1 VADCLAG
8 GGCVPSLF
16 GFLFIFLLS
25 IVGEVLMLKLP
36 ETLREN
42 VRLLGELLGE
52 TIHAHEGEEL
62 FSKVEGIRKLG
73 KAINKA
79 ENGDSAPLV
88 AMLSGLEDESILPIV
103 RAFNQFLNLANLA
116 DQDYFSSAEA
126 EADDKL
132 QALIIELA
140 AAQGKDAL
148 NELINKLRI
157 ELVLTA
163 HPTEV
168 TRRTLIRK
176 YDQIVDTLADRQNPS
191 LLVFEQDKLRGRLH
205 RLVEE
210 IWATDEIRTT
220 RPTAVDEAKWGF
232 AVIENSLW
240 QAVPD
245 FIRHL
250 DRLTQRHLGEHL
262 PVDIRPIKFY
272 SWMGGDRDGNPNV
285 THKITCE
292 VLLLGRWMAAEL
304 YSRDIYS
311 LGGDLSMSEASDELL
326 ALYPDSATPYRDAMY
341 DLRQRIQT
349 TLEWAEARLQGR
361 SVETPA
367 DLIVSRDDLLAP
379 LMLCFRSL
387 NEVGLP
393 HIANGPL
400 VDTIRRVH
408 CFGINLVPLDIRQDG
423 ERHVQAIDELVQY
436 LGLGNYSEWSEEQR
450 QEFLLESLNSKRPL
464 LPISWPMSDNT
475 AEVLATCRIVAQEPR
490 EILSHYIISMAQQ
503 PSDVLAVAL
512 LLKEA
517 GMTWNMPIVPLFETL
532 DDLDRAPQVMDRL
545 WSLDWYQ
552 QYSEHRQTVM
562 IGYSDSAKDAGKLAA
577 TWAQYK
583 AQEKLVALAEKFK
596 VSLVLF
602 HGRGGTV
609 GRGGGPVEKA
619 MASQPPGSVKG
630 RIRVTEQGEM
640 IRYKFGLPRVAFG
653 SLSSYVT
660 ATLRATMSPNAAPKE
675 EWRDLIE
682 RMGEASLYAYRA
694 VVRERDDFVP
704 YFRNL
709 TPEQE
714 LSLLALGSRPAK
726 RKSTGGVE
734 SLRAIPWV
742 FAWTQVR
749 LNLPAWLGTRQAFE
763 YALANDPQ
771 LLDDMISNWPFFS
784 SFLDLLEMV
793 IGKADGPICTYYEQQ
808 LVPVEY
814 RGLGEE
820 LRDDL
825 KALEQLIN
833 TMKKQDVL
841 LADDPMLRQSLEVR
855 KPYVD
860 PLNYLQAELLK
871 RYRSSETISPDLE
884 RALKVTM
891 AGIAAGM
898 RNTG

>member
-1 VADCLAG
+1 
-8 GGCVPSLF
+8 
-16 GFLFIFLLS
+16 
-25 IVGEVLMLKLP
+25 MLKLP

-73 KAINKA
+73 KAITKA

-88 AMLSGLEDESILPIV
+88 AMLSSLNDQDILPIV
-103 RAFNQFLNLANLA
+103 RAFNQFLNLANIA
-116 DQDYFSSAEA
+116 DQEYFSSAEA
-126 EADDKL
+126 EREDSL
-132 QALIIELA
+132 QTLIQELA
-140 AAQGKDAL
+140 KVHGRDAL
-148 NELINKLRI
+148 SQIINKLRI

-176 YDQIVDTLADRQNPS
+176 YDQIVNTLADRQNGS
-191 LLVFEQDKLRGRLH
+191 LLTFEQDKLRGRLH

-250 DRLTQRHLGEHL
+250 DRLCSRHLGESL

-285 THKITCE
+285 THKITRE

-311 LGGDLSMSEASDELL
+311 LGGDLSMSEASDELR
-326 ALYPDSATPYRDAMY
+326 AIYPDSVTPYRDAMY
-341 DLRQRIQT
+341 DLRRRIQS

-361 SVETPA
+361 AVEVPA
-367 DLIVSRDDLLAP
+367 DLITSREDLLSP

-400 VDTIRRVH
+400 VDTIRRIH

-423 ERHVQAIDELVQY
+423 DRHVQAIDELVQY
-436 LGLGNYSEWSEEQR
+436 LGLGDYRAWSEEER
-450 QEFLLESLNSKRPL
+450 QAFLLESLTSKRPL
-464 LPISWPMSDNT
+464 LPSVWPMSDET
-475 AEVLATCRIVAQEPR
+475 AEVLATCRVVAQEPR

-512 LLKEA
+512 LLKEC

-532 DDLDRAPQVMDRL
+532 DDLDRAPIVMERL
-545 WSLDWYQ
+545 WDLEWYQ
-552 QYSEHRQTVM
+552 QYSAHQQTVM

-583 AQEKLVALAEKFK
+583 AQEKLVGLAEKFG
-596 VSLVLF
+596 VSMVLF

-640 IRYKFGLPRVAFG
+640 IRYKFGLPRVAFS
-653 SLSSYVT
+653 SLLSYVV
-660 ATLRATMSPNAAPKE
+660 ATLRATMSPNASPKD

-682 RMGEASLYAYRA
+682 RMGKASLEAYRS
-694 VVRERDDFVP
+694 VVRGHNDFVP

-763 YALANDPQ
+763 YALKNDPA
-771 LLDDMISNWPFFS
+771 LLDDMVSNWPFFS

-814 RGLGEE
+814 RGLGQQ
-820 LRDDL
+820 LRGDL
-825 KALEQLIN
+825 QALESLIN
-833 TMKKQDVL
+833 KMKNQDTL

>member
-1 VADCLAG
+1 M
-8 GGCVPSLF
+8 S
-16 GFLFIFLLS
+16 
-25 IVGEVLMLKLP
+25 KLP

-62 FSKVEGIRKLG
+62 FSKVEGIRRLG
-73 KAINKA
+73 KAITKA

-88 AMLSGLEDESILPIV
+88 AMLSSLEDRDILPIV

-126 EADDKL
+126 ERDDSL
-132 QALIIELA
+132 QTLIQELA
-140 AAQGKDAL
+140 AQHGKDAL
-148 NELINKLRI
+148 AQIIKKLRI

-176 YDQIVDTLADRQNPS
+176 YDQIVDTLADRQNGS
-191 LLVFEQDKLRGRLH
+191 LLTFEQDKVRGRLH

-210 IWATDEIRTT
+210 IWATDEIRTI

-250 DRLTQRHLGEHL
+250 DRMCNRHLGESL
-262 PVDIRPIKFY
+262 PVDVRPVKFY

-285 THKITCE
+285 TNRITRE

-304 YSRDIYS
+304 YSRDVYS
-311 LGGDLSMSEASDELL
+311 LGGDLSMSEASDELR
-326 ALYPDSATPYRDAMY
+326 AQYPESSTPYRDVMF
-341 DLRQRIQT
+341 DLRRRIQS

-361 SVETPA
+361 SVEVPV
-367 DLIVSRDDLLAP
+367 DLITSREDLLSP
-379 LMLCFRSL
+379 LMLCYRSL
-387 NEVGLP
+387 HEVGLP

-400 VDTIRRVH
+400 VDTIRRIH

-423 ERHVQAIDELVQY
+423 DRHVRAIDELVQY
-436 LGLGNYSEWSEEQR
+436 LGLGDYRAWSEEER
-450 QEFLLESLNSKRPL
+450 QAFLLESLNSKRPL
-464 LPISWPMSDNT
+464 LPNSWPMSDET
-475 AEVLATCRIVAQEPR
+475 AEVLATCRVIAQEPR
-490 EILSHYIISMAQQ
+490 EILSHYVISMAQQ

-512 LLKEA
+512 LLKEC

-532 DDLDRAPQVMDRL
+532 DDLDRAPIVMERL
-545 WSLDWYQ
+545 WELEWYQ
-552 QYSEHRQTVM
+552 QYSAHQQTVM
-562 IGYSDSAKDAGKLAA
+562 IGYSDSAKDAGKIAA

-583 AQEKLVALAEKFK
+583 AQEKLVALADKYG
-596 VSLVLF
+596 VSMVLF

-653 SLSSYVT
+653 SLSSYVV
-660 ATLRATMSPNAAPKE
+660 ATLRATMAPNAAPKP

-682 RMGEASLYAYRA
+682 RMGTASLEGYRS
-694 VVRERDDFVP
+694 VVRGHKDFVP

-734 SLRAIPWV
+734 SLRAIPWM

-749 LNLPAWLGTRQAFE
+749 LNLPAWLGARQAFE
-763 YALANDPQ
+763 YALENEPA
-771 LLDDMISNWPFFS
+771 LLEDMASNWLFFS

-793 IGKADGPICTYYEQQ
+793 IGKADGPICTYYEEQ

-814 RGLGEE
+814 RGLGQQ
-820 LRDDL
+820 LRGDL
-825 KALEQLIN
+825 EALEGLIN
-833 TMKKQDVL
+833 KMKKQDAL
-841 LADDPMLRQSLEVR
+841 LTDDPMLRQSLELR

-871 RYRSSETISPDLE
+871 RYRSSENISPDLE

>member
-1 VADCLAG
+1 M
-8 GGCVPSLF
+8 
-16 GFLFIFLLS
+16 
-25 IVGEVLMLKLP
+25 LMLP

-52 TIHAHEGEEL
+52 TIHAHEGADL
-62 FSKVEGIRKLG
+62 FDKVEAIRRVG

-88 AMLSGLEDESILPIV
+88 AMLSSLDDKDILPIV
-103 RAFNQFLNLANLA
+103 RAFNQFLNLANIA
-116 DQDYFSSAEA
+116 DQEYFSSAESETEDSLQVLLQQLA
-126 EADDKL
+126 EDKGKE
-132 QALIIELA
+132 ALAEVIS
-140 AAQGKDAL
+140 
-148 NELINKLRI
+148 KLRI

-176 YDQIVDTLADRQNPS
+176 YDQIVDTLEDRQNPR
-191 LLVFEQDKLRGRLH
+191 LLAFEKDKTRGRLH

-210 IWATDEIRTT
+210 IWSTDEIRSV

-250 DRLTQRHLGEHL
+250 DRMCSRYLGQHL
-262 PVDIRPIKFY
+262 PNDLRPFKFY

-285 THKITCE
+285 THKITRE

-304 YSRDIYS
+304 YSRDVYNLS
-311 LGGDLSMSEASDELL
+311 GDLSMSEANEELR
-326 ALYPDSATPYRDAMY
+326 ALYPESVTPYRDAMY
-341 DLRQRIQT
+341 DLRKRIQS

-361 SVETPA
+361 NVEAPA
-367 DLIVSRDDLLAP
+367 NLITGREDLLAP
-379 LMLCFRSL
+379 LNICFKSL
-387 NEVGLP
+387 HDVDLP

-400 VDTIRRVH
+400 LDTIRRIH

-436 LGLGNYSEWSEEQR
+436 LGLGNYRAWTEEQR
-450 QEFLLESLNSKRPL
+450 QAFLIEQLESKRPL
-464 LPISWPMSDNT
+464 LPHSWPMSDET
-475 AEVLATCRIVAQEPR
+475 AEVLATCKVIAQEPR

-512 LLKEA
+512 LLKEC
-517 GMTWNMPIVPLFETL
+517 GMGWNMPIVPLFETL
-532 DDLDRAPQVMDRL
+532 DDLDRAPIVMDRL
-545 WSLDWYQ
+545 WNLDWYQ
-552 QYSEHRQTVM
+552 KYSSSQQTIM
-562 IGYSDSAKDAGKLAA
+562 IGYSDSAKDAGKLSA

-583 AQEKLVALAEKFK
+583 AQEKLVALADKYA
-596 VSLVLF
+596 VSMVLF

-640 IRYKFGLPRVAFG
+640 IRYKFGLPRVAFKN
-653 SLSSYVT
+653 LSSYLV
-660 ATLRATMSPNAAPKE
+660 ATLRATVAPNETAKP

-682 RMGEASLYAYRA
+682 RMGKASLEAYRS
-694 VVRERDDFVP
+694 VVRGHPDFVP

-749 LNLPAWLGTRQAFE
+749 LNLPAWLGTRQALE
-763 YALANDPQ
+763 YALANNPET
-771 LLDDMISNWPFFS
+771 LADMMANWPFFS
-784 SFLDLLEMV
+784 SFIDLLEMV

-814 RGLGEE
+814 RGLGQQ
-820 LRDDL
+820 LRGDL
-825 KALEQLIN
+825 ATLEKLLNQV
-833 TMKKQDVL
+833 KSQDTL

-871 RYRSSETISPDLE
+871 RYRSSEEISPDLE

>member
-1 VADCLAG
+1 
-8 GGCVPSLF
+8 
-16 GFLFIFLLS
+16 
-25 IVGEVLMLKLP
+25 MLKLP
-36 ETLREN
+36 DTLRDN
-42 VRLLGELLGE
+42 VRLLGDLLGE
-52 TIHAHEGEEL
+52 TILAHEGDEL
-62 FSKVEGIRKLG
+62 FIKVESIRKLG
-73 KAINKA
+73 KAISK
-79 ENGDSAPLV
+79 EIKGDSAPLV
-88 AMLSGLEDESILPIV
+88 AMLEKLDDKDILPIV
-103 RAFNQFLNLANLA
+103 RAFNQFLNLANIA
-116 DQDYFSSAEA
+116 DQEYFSSAES
-126 EADDKL
+126 ERDDGLKAML
-132 QALIIELA
+132 LEFA
-140 AAQGKDAL
+140 AANPKE
-148 NELINKLRI
+148 ELVDVIRQLRI

-176 YDQIVDTLADRQNPS
+176 YDQIVDTLADRQNGS
-191 LLVFEQDKLRGRLH
+191 LLTFEQDKLRGRLH

-210 IWATDEIRTT
+210 IWSTDEIRSI

-250 DRLTQRHLGEHL
+250 DRLCTRHLDIAL
-262 PVDIRPIKFY
+262 PIDLRPIKFY

-285 THKITCE
+285 THKITRE

-311 LGGDLSMSEASDELL
+311 LGGDLSMSEASAELQ
-326 ALYPDSATPYRDAMY
+326 ARYPDTKTPYRDVMF
-341 DLRQRIQT
+341 DLRKRIQT
-349 TLEWAEARLQGR
+349 TLEWAESRLQNHIT
-361 SVETPA
+361 EDPA
-367 DLIVSRDDLLAP
+367 DLIVSREDLLEP
-379 LMLCFRSL
+379 LLLCYRSL
-387 NEVGLP
+387 MDVGLP

-400 VDTIRRVH
+400 VDTIRRIH

-423 ERHVQAIDELVQY
+423 DRHVQAIDELVKY
-436 LGLGNYSEWSEEQR
+436 LDLGDYRSWPEEQR
-450 QEFLLESLNSKRPL
+450 QAFLLEHLASKRPL
-464 LPISWPMSDNT
+464 MPLNWPTSDET
-475 AEVLATCRIVAQEPR
+475 AEVLATCRVVAKEPR
-490 EILSHYIISMAQQ
+490 EILSHYVISMAQQ

-512 LLKEA
+512 LLKEC
-517 GMTWNMPIVPLFETL
+517 GITWNMPIVPLFETL
-532 DDLDRAPQVMDRL
+532 DDLDRAPIVMDRL
-545 WSLDWYQ
+545 WDLDWYK
-552 QYSEHRQTVM
+552 QYSAQQQTVM
-562 IGYSDSAKDAGKLAA
+562 IGYSDSAKDAGKFAA

-583 AQEKLVALAEKFK
+583 AQEKLVALSDKYD

-619 MASQPPGSVKG
+619 MASQPPGSIRG

-640 IRYKFGLPRVAFG
+640 IRYKFGLPRVAFS

-660 ATLRATMSPNAAPKE
+660 ATLRATLSPHAAPKD

-682 RMGEASLYAYRA
+682 RMAQASLEGYRSI
-694 VVRERDDFVP
+694 VRGHPDFVP

-714 LSLLALGSRPAK
+714 LNLLALGSRPAK
-726 RKSTGGVE
+726 RKSSGGVE

-749 LNLPAWLGTRQAFE
+749 LNLPAWLGTRQALE
-763 YALANDPQ
+763 YGINNENATLKEMVTQ
-771 LLDDMISNWPFFS
+771 WPFFS

-793 IGKADGPICTYYEQQ
+793 IGKADGPICAYYEQQ
-808 LVPVEY
+808 LVPKEI
-814 RGLGEE
+814 RGLGET
-820 LRDDL
+820 LRGDL
-825 KALEQLIN
+825 VILENLIN
-833 TMKKQDVL
+833 QLKQQEIL
-841 LADDPMLRQSLEVR
+841 LQDEPVLRQSLAVR
-855 KPYVD
+855 KPYID

-871 RYRSSETISPDLE
+871 RYRSADTISPELE

>member
-1 VADCLAG
+1 
-8 GGCVPSLF
+8 
-16 GFLFIFLLS
+16 
-25 IVGEVLMLKLP
+25 MLKLP

-52 TIHAHEGEEL
+52 TILAHEGDEL
-62 FSKVEGIRKLG
+62 FIKVENIRKLG
-73 KAINKA
+73 KAINEDTKS
-79 ENGDSAPLV
+79 DSAPLV
-88 AMLSGLEDESILPIV
+88 AMLEKLDDKDILPIV
-103 RAFNQFLNLANLA
+103 RAFNQFLNLANIA
-116 DQDYFSSAEA
+116 DQEYFSSAESEREDGLKA
-126 EADDKL
+126 MLLEFAAAHPKE
-132 QALIIELA
+132 ELA
-140 AAQGKDAL
+140 DVIRQ
-148 NELINKLRI
+148 LRI

-176 YDQIVDTLADRQNPS
+176 YDQIVDTLADRQNGS
-191 LLVFEQDKLRGRLH
+191 LLTFEQDKLRGRLH

-210 IWATDEIRTT
+210 IWSTDEIRAI

-250 DRLTQRHLGEHL
+250 DRLCARHLDIDL
-262 PVDIRPIKFY
+262 PIDLRPIKFY

-285 THKITCE
+285 THKITRE

-311 LGGDLSMSEASDELL
+311 LGGDLSMIEVNEELR
-326 ALYPDSATPYRDAMY
+326 ARYPDSKTPYRDVMF
-341 DLRQRIQT
+341 DLRKRIQT
-349 TLEWAEARLQGR
+349 TLEWAEARLQN
-361 SVETPA
+361 SSIDDPV
-367 DLIVSRDDLLAP
+367 DLITSREDLLEP
-379 LMLCFRSL
+379 LMLCHRSL
-387 NEVGLP
+387 MEVGLP

-400 VDTIRRVH
+400 VDTIRRIH

-423 ERHVQAIDELVQY
+423 ERHVQAVDELVKY
-436 LGLGNYSEWSEEQR
+436 LDLGDYRSWSEEQR
-450 QEFLLESLNSKRPL
+450 QAFLLEQLASKRPL
-464 LPISWPMSDNT
+464 MPLNWPVSDDT
-475 AEVLATCRIVAQEPR
+475 AEVLATCRTVAREPR
-490 EILSHYIISMAQQ
+490 EILSHYVISMAQQ

-512 LLKEA
+512 LLKEC
-517 GMTWNMPIVPLFETL
+517 GITWNMPIVPLFETL
-532 DDLDRAPQVMDRL
+532 DDLDRAPIVMDRL
-545 WSLDWYQ
+545 WNLDWYK
-552 QYSEHRQTVM
+552 QYSAQQQTVM
-562 IGYSDSAKDAGKLAA
+562 IGYSDSAKDAGKFAA

-583 AQEKLVALAEKFK
+583 AQEKLVSLADKYD

-619 MASQPPGSVKG
+619 MASQPPGSIRG

-640 IRYKFGLPRVAFG
+640 IRYKFGLPRVAFS
-653 SLSSYVT
+653 SLSSYVI
-660 ATLRATMSPNAAPKE
+660 ATLRATISPHAAPKN

-682 RMGEASLYAYRA
+682 RMAQASLEGYRSI
-694 VVRERDDFVP
+694 VRGHPDFVP
-704 YFRNL
+704 YFRSL

-714 LSLLALGSRPAK
+714 LNLLALGSRPAK
-726 RKSTGGVE
+726 RKSSGGVE

-749 LNLPAWLGTRQAFE
+749 LNLPAWLGTRQALE
-763 YALANDPQ
+763 YDLHNEQ
-771 LLDDMISNWPFFS
+771 NTLQDMVQHWPFFS

-793 IGKADGPICTYYEQQ
+793 IGKADGPICSYYEQQ
-808 LVPVEY
+808 LVPTEI
-814 RGLGEE
+814 RGLGET
-820 LRDDL
+820 LRNDL
-825 KALEQLIN
+825 LALENVIN
-833 TMKKQDVL
+833 TLKKQDTL
-841 LADDPMLRQSLEVR
+841 LADEPILRQSLAVR
-855 KPYVD
+855 KPYIA

-871 RYRSSETISPDLE
+871 RYRSADTISPQLE

>member
-1 VADCLAG
+1 M
-8 GGCVPSLF
+8 S
-16 GFLFIFLLS
+16 
-25 IVGEVLMLKLP
+25 KLP

-62 FSKVEGIRKLG
+62 FSKVEGIRRLG
-73 KAINKA
+73 KAITKA

-88 AMLSGLEDESILPIV
+88 AMLSGLDDRDILPIV

-126 EADDKL
+126 ERDDSL
-132 QALIIELA
+132 QTLIQELA
-140 AAQGKDAL
+140 AQHGKDAL
-148 NELINKLRI
+148 AQIINKLRI

-176 YDQIVDTLADRQNPS
+176 YDQIVDTLADRQNGS
-191 LLVFEQDKLRGRLH
+191 LLTFEQDKLRGRLH

-210 IWATDEIRTT
+210 IWATDEIRTI

-250 DRLTQRHLGEHL
+250 DRMCSRHLGESL
-262 PVDIRPIKFY
+262 PVDVRPIKFY

-285 THKITCE
+285 TNRITRE

-304 YSRDIYS
+304 YSRDVYS
-311 LGGDLSMSEASDELL
+311 LGGDLSMSEASEELR
-326 ALYPDSATPYRDAMY
+326 AQYPDTATPYRDVMF
-341 DLRQRIQT
+341 DLRRRIQS

-361 SVETPA
+361 SVEVPV
-367 DLIVSRDDLLAP
+367 DLITSREDLLSP
-379 LMLCFRSL
+379 LMLCYRSL
-387 NEVGLP
+387 HEVGLP

-400 VDTIRRVH
+400 VDTIRRIH

-423 ERHVQAIDELVQY
+423 DRHVRAIDELVQY
-436 LGLGNYSEWSEEQR
+436 LGLGDYRAWSEEER
-450 QEFLLESLNSKRPL
+450 QAFLLDSLNSKRPL
-464 LPISWPMSDNT
+464 LPNSWPMSDET
-475 AEVLATCRIVAQEPR
+475 AEVLATCRVIAQEPR
-490 EILSHYIISMAQQ
+490 EILSHYVISMAQQ

-512 LLKEA
+512 LLKEC

-532 DDLDRAPQVMDRL
+532 DDLDRAPIVMERL
-545 WSLDWYQ
+545 WGLEWYQ
-552 QYSEHRQTVM
+552 QYSAHQQTVM
-562 IGYSDSAKDAGKLAA
+562 IGYSDSAKDAGKIAA

-583 AQEKLVALAEKFK
+583 AQEKLVALAEKYG
-596 VSLVLF
+596 VSMVLF

-653 SLSSYVT
+653 SLSSYVV
-660 ATLRATMSPNAAPKE
+660 ATLRATMAPNAAPKP

-682 RMGEASLYAYRA
+682 RMGTASLEAYRSI
-694 VVRERDDFVP
+694 VRGHKDFVP

-734 SLRAIPWV
+734 SLRAIPWM

-749 LNLPAWLGTRQAFE
+749 LNLPAWLGARQAFE
-763 YALANDPQ
+763 YALENDAA
-771 LLDDMISNWPFFS
+771 LLDDMVSNWLFFS

-793 IGKADGPICTYYEQQ
+793 IGKADGQICSYYEEQ

-814 RGLGEE
+814 RGLGQQ
-820 LRDDL
+820 LRGDL
-825 KALEQLIN
+825 QALEGLIN
-833 TMKKQDVL
+833 KMKKQDAL

-871 RYRSSETISPDLE
+871 RYRSSENISPDLE

>member
-1 VADCLAG
+1 
-8 GGCVPSLF
+8 
-16 GFLFIFLLS
+16 
-25 IVGEVLMLKLP
+25 MLKLP

-52 TIHAHEGEEL
+52 TIHAHEGAEL
-62 FSKVEGIRKLG
+62 FTKVEGIRRLG
-73 KAINKA
+73 KTINRT
-79 ENGDSAPLV
+79 ENGNSSSLV
-88 AMLSGLEDESILPIV
+88 AMLGALNDADILPIV
-103 RAFNQFLNLANLA
+103 RAFNQFLNLANIA
-116 DQDYFSSAEA
+116 DQEYFSSAEA
-126 EADDKL
+126 EREDGL
-132 QALIIELA
+132 QVMIQQFAETY
-140 AAQGKDAL
+140 GKDAL
-148 NELINKLRI
+148 TEVISQLRI

-176 YDQIVDTLADRQNPS
+176 YDQIVDTLADRQNGS

-210 IWATDEIRTT
+210 IWSTDEIRTT

-245 FIRHL
+245 FVRHL
-250 DRLTQRHLGEHL
+250 DRLCNRHMGQAL
-262 PVDIRPIKFY
+262 PIDLRPFKFY

-285 THKITCE
+285 THKITRE

-304 YSRDIYS
+304 YSRDVYG
-311 LGGDLSMSEASDELL
+311 LGGDLSMSDANDELR
-326 ALYPDSATPYRDAMY
+326 ARYPESSTPYRDVMF
-341 DLRQRIQT
+341 DLRKRIQA

-361 SVETPA
+361 LVEAPE
-367 DLIVSRDDLLAP
+367 DLITSRDALLEP
-379 LMLCFRSL
+379 LMLCYKSL
-387 NEVGLP
+387 NDVGLP

-400 VDTIRRVH
+400 VDTIRRIH

-423 ERHVQAIDELVQY
+423 ERHVQAIDEVVAY
-436 LGLGNYSEWSEEQR
+436 LGLGNYRSWSEEQR
-450 QEFLLESLNSKRPL
+450 QAFLLEQLDSKRPL
-464 LPISWPMSDNT
+464 LPLSWSMSDDT
-475 AEVLATCRIVAQEPR
+475 AEVLATCKVVAQEPR

-512 LLKEA
+512 LLKEC

-532 DDLDRAPQVMDRL
+532 DDLDRAPIVMDRL
-545 WSLDWYQ
+545 WDLPWYKEYSAQ
-552 QYSEHRQTVM
+552 QQTVM

-583 AQEKLVALAEKFK
+583 AQEKLVALSDKYD

-640 IRYKFGLPRVAFG
+640 IRYKFGLPRVAFS
-653 SLSSYVT
+653 SLSSYVV
-660 ATLRATMSPNAAPKE
+660 ATLRATMSPNAAPKA

-682 RMGEASLYAYRA
+682 RMGKSSLEAYRS
-694 VVRERDDFVP
+694 VVRGHKDFVP

-763 YALANDPQ
+763 YALENDPA
-771 LLDDMISNWPFFS
+771 LLEDMVANWPFFS

-814 RGLGEE
+814 RGLGEQ
-820 LRDDL
+820 LRGDL
-825 KALEQLIN
+825 KALEGLIN
-833 TMKKQDVL
+833 KMKKQDVL
-841 LADDPMLRQSLEVR
+841 LSDEPMLRQSLEVR

>member
-1 VADCLAG
+1 M
-8 GGCVPSLF
+8 
-16 GFLFIFLLS
+16 I
-25 IVGEVLMLKLP
+25 
-36 ETLREN
+36 
-42 VRLLGELLGE
+42 
-52 TIHAHEGEEL
+52 
-62 FSKVEGIRKLG
+62 
-73 KAINKA
+73 
-79 ENGDSAPLV
+79 
-88 AMLSGLEDESILPIV
+88 
-103 RAFNQFLNLANLA
+103 
-116 DQDYFSSAEA
+116 
-126 EADDKL
+126 
-132 QALIIELA
+132 
-140 AAQGKDAL
+140 
-148 NELINKLRI
+148 
-157 ELVLTA
+157 
-163 HPTEV
+163 
-168 TRRTLIRK
+168 
-176 YDQIVDTLADRQNPS
+176 
-191 LLVFEQDKLRGRLH
+191 
-205 RLVEE
+205 
-210 IWATDEIRTT
+210 
-220 RPTAVDEAKWGF
+220 
-232 AVIENSLW
+232 
-240 QAVPD
+240 
-245 FIRHL
+245 
-250 DRLTQRHLGEHL
+250 
-262 PVDIRPIKFY
+262 
-272 SWMGGDRDGNPNV
+272 
-285 THKITCE
+285 
-292 VLLLGRWMAAEL
+292 
-304 YSRDIYS
+304 
-311 LGGDLSMSEASDELL
+311 EASDELR
-326 ALYPDSATPYRDAMY
+326 AQYPDSTTPYRDVMF
-341 DLRQRIQT
+341 DLRRRIQS

-361 SVETPA
+361 SVEVPV
-367 DLIVSRDDLLAP
+367 DLITSREDLLSP

-400 VDTIRRVH
+400 VDTIRRIH

-423 ERHVQAIDELVQY
+423 DRHVQAIDELVQY
-436 LGLGNYSEWSEEQR
+436 LGIGEYREWPEEKR
-450 QEFLLESLNSKRPL
+450 QAFLLESLTSKRPL
-464 LPISWPMSDNT
+464 LPISWPMSDET
-475 AEVLATCRIVAQEPR
+475 AEVLATCRVVAQEPR
-490 EILSHYIISMAQQ
+490 EILSHYVISMAQQ

-512 LLKEA
+512 LLKEC

-532 DDLDRAPQVMDRL
+532 DDLDRAPIVMERL
-545 WSLDWYQ
+545 WDLEWYQ
-552 QYSEHRQTVM
+552 QYSAQQQTVM

-583 AQEKLVALAEKFK
+583 AQEKLVALADKFD

-640 IRYKFGLPRVAFG
+640 IRYKFGLPRVAFS
-653 SLSSYVT
+653 SLSSYVV
-660 ATLRATMSPNAAPKE
+660 ATMRATMAPNAAPKP

-682 RMGEASLYAYRA
+682 RMGTASLEAYRA
-694 VVRERDDFVP
+694 IVRGHKDFVP

-763 YALANDPQ
+763 YAMKHDPA
-771 LLDDMISNWPFFS
+771 LLEDMVSNWAFFS

-793 IGKADGPICTYYEQQ
+793 IGKADGPICTYYEEQ

-814 RGLGEE
+814 RGLGQE
-820 LRDDL
+820 LRGDL
-825 KALEQLIN
+825 KALEGLIN
-833 TMKKQDVL
+833 KMKKQDVL
-841 LADDPMLRQSLEVR
+841 LNDDPMLRQSLEVR